1 MGADQASGLEE
12 SLHLR
17 IQIRPTYTPPSSLVG
32 LHHHLVLQMSDAATW
47 DYHPGSAGRNSV
59 CQGRVLVTSPS
70 HPPSQSDS
78 LIIHGVRL
86 KWGSQ
91 EVTST
96 LVGAGCPIWGLFS
109 HWSNYSLGGHLWA
122 WCHTGLGEGQHGHRV
137 AAPSTLPIRGV
148 VVSGMG
154 HASALPLCSRIVC
167 LVYE

>member
-78 LIIHGVRL
+78 LIIHGSETQVGLPRSDL
-86 KWGSQ
+86 NTGGSWLPNMGSLFPLEQ
-91 EVTST
+91 LQPGGTPLGMVPHWPGGGATWSSCSCPFYPSDT
-96 LVGAGCPIWGLFS
+96 GCCSLWYGACFSLALVF
-109 HWSNYSLGGHLWA
+109 
-122 WCHTGLGEGQHGHRV
+122 
-137 AAPSTLPIRGV
+137 
-148 VVSGMG
+148 
-154 HASALPLCSRIVC
+154 
-167 LVYE
+167 